1 MIEARIR
8 KQFAAGRDSSG
19 FSLHVEF
26 ETSAGVTVLFGPSG
40 AGKTLT
46 LDAIAGFVRPDKG
59 RILLADRILF
69 DADAGVCL
77 SPRHRRCGY
86 VFQNYALFPHMNIRQ
101 NLEFAAER
109 LPARERRR
117 RVNEML
123 ERFRLEDVA
132 GRLPHQASGGQR
144 QRCSI
149 ARALLGAP
157 QILLLDEPAQ
167 GLDAPLRSELYT
179 VLRQVRSEFGTPVL
193 LVTHDL
199 DECFELG
206 EQMLILRAGRIIQSG
221 APREIVDRPAN
232 VEVARLLGVF
242 NLIPCEIRALDPARN
257 TSRLRFQKFDIN
269 GPYLPGRLIGD
280 RVFVCVRPDAL
291 RALPR
296 SGPPGP
302 NQAPATLLRVVDKAD
317 VVRLEFEHD
326 IAVEMRRDDY
336 DPQIRDWT
344 IQFPTR
350 FRAL

>member
-46 LDAIAGFVRPDKG
+46 LDAIAGFVRPDEG

-69 DADAGVCL
+69 DAGAKVCL

-109 LPARERRR
+109 LPYRERRR

-206 EQMLILRAGRIIQSG
+206 EQMLILRAGRVIQSG
-221 APREIVDRPAN
+221 APWEIVDRPAN

-242 NLIPCEIRALDPARN
+242 NLIPCEIRALDPAQN
-257 TSRLRFQKFDIN
+257 ASRLRFQEFDIS
-269 GPYLPGRLIGD
+269 GPYLPGHLIGD
-280 RVFVCVRPDAL
+280 RVFICLRPDAL

-336 DPQIRDWT
+336 DPQIRDWA
-344 IQFPTR
+344 IQFPAR
-350 FRAL
+350 FRVL